1 MKQLLWKRKAKFI
14 QYLIAS
20 FMFNIERFINMGL
33 FALIHGAV
41 EKSDKENYK
50 FVVIITIIG
59 CIYMALSYVISRM
72 LRIGYMRDTILDI
85 RKQAFDKIIGM
96 SFKQFSKKS
105 KEVYIS
111 NLIND
116 INTFESKFFISL
128 LNFLINTSMFVL
140 SFLCLV
146 FLEPILAVVMLL
158 SSVILYG
165 ISRLFSN
172 KTVTLQS
179 EVSTLNEEFTTDIG
193 NTFNGLEILKLNRIE
208 DKFLQKSLDSIK
220 RVENKKNW
228 FNIFSEGQRN
238 LINILGYVTMCG
250 VMIYLCL
257 GFRNGISLAKATF
270 VFQLASA
277 MSFNL
282 IEAFPLWNTIK
293 ASIHIYE
300 KITMSDE
307 KNEAKA
313 SDDKKG
319 EFSNFKE
326 IKVQSLK
333 FAYENT
339 EILKD
344 ANFTIQRGK
353 KYLIKGVSG
362 AGKST
367 LMNLLAKTYDNYEGN
382 ILADGVDYK
391 TIEDRKFQEKVAF
404 IYQDVF
410 LFEDSIRNNI
420 TLYKDIPEERIDF
433 AVKACRL
440 DILVSEKERGINEIL
455 MENGKNLSGGQRQRI
470 SIARA
475 IAKEAEILFVDEG
488 TSSLNE
494 DLGRDIEKLFLS
506 LDQTVIAISHRYY
519 EGVTEQYDYVLEI
532 KNGRVN
538 QYIAKDYFG
547 EAITC

>member
-1 MKQLLWKRKAKFI
+1 
-14 QYLIAS
+14 
-20 FMFNIERFINMGL
+20 
-33 FALIHGAV
+33 
-41 EKSDKENYK
+41 
-50 FVVIITIIG
+50 
-59 CIYMALSYVISRM
+59 
-72 LRIGYMRDTILDI
+72 
-85 RKQAFDKIIGM
+85 
-96 SFKQFSKKS
+96 
-105 KEVYIS
+105 
-111 NLIND
+111 
-116 INTFESKFFISL
+116 
-128 LNFLINTSMFVL
+128 
-140 SFLCLV
+140 
-146 FLEPILAVVMLL
+146 MLL
-158 SSVILYG
+158 SSVVLYG

-172 KTVTLQS
+172 RTVALQS

-250 VMIYLCL
+250 VMIFLCL

-313 SDDKKG
+313 SEDKKG
-319 EFSNFKE
+319 GFSNFKE

-391 TIEDRKFQEKVAF
+391 TIEDKKFQEKVAF

-440 DILVSEKERGINEIL
+440 DTLVSEKEQGINEIL